1 MKVEKEVEG
10 KEEEL
15 FKNRVKH
22 NKEKE
27 MGLNAS
33 L

>member
-15 FKNRVKH
+15 FKNHVKH